1 MLRSI
6 VNHVFL
12 PPKLPS
18 GEDDG
23 IWVPDVIDLILSSL
37 STFRDH
43 QTGADADSVT
53 VAIGSIRNFRE
64 TRTASGDISE
74 PGLERMLGAEVL
86 KGMGDIVTRK

>member
-23 IWVPDVIDLILSSL
+23 IWVPALIDLTLSSL
-37 STFRDH
+37 RAFRAHHTD
-43 QTGADADSVT
+43 TEADSIM
-53 VAIGSIRNFRE
+53 AAMGSIRNFRD
-64 TRTASGDISE
+64 TRTASGEISE
-74 PGLERMLGAEVL
+74 PSLEPMLGAEVL
-86 KGMGDIVTRK
+86 KGMVWGHH

>member
-23 IWVPDVIDLILSSL
+23 IWLPVLVDLVLSSL

-43 QTGADADSVT
+43 QTGTDADTVT
-53 VAIGSIRNFRE
+53 AAIGSIRNFRE
-64 TRTASGDISE
+64 GRMASGEISE

-86 KGMGDIVTRK
+86 KGMGDIVTRE